1 MSFNAMLEILLKLPR
16 VEKFNIGNEYKK
28 SMYKILEYTLYI
40 NKIQEIERLN
50 YINKIDANLN
60 CQRIYL
66 RIMYKNK
73 WINDKK
79 FQIAISKVAEIG
91 RIIGGLIK
99 YYAKNYKK

>member
-16 VEKFNIGNEYKK
+16 VEKFNIRNEYKK

-50 YINKIDANLN
+50 YINKIDAKLN